1 MTAPGSPPAAAAPP
15 AARLWPWVLLAAAAL
30 ALRKPWALHTPQL
43 WAEDGSVFLVQD
55 GQLGVSAWWTPYNGY
70 LHLLPR
76 LIAWFA
82 RLTVDVAWWPAV
94 YNGLAFL
101 CSVAVFA
108 RLASPRVRLPS
119 KPGLMLAFAL
129 VAGTGETLLN
139 VTNLQWFTAF
149 FLLLQLFT
157 APALTFAQRLGDL
170 ALLVLVGLNG
180 PFALVFLPLFAWR
193 AWTDRPASRP
203 PAPSCRLSPSAFP
216 LSPFPFRLSAELL
229 AVAACAAV
237 QARFLLGHGLSL
249 YGAAEAQPLRPLMFF
264 SIIGSRLVTW
274 PLLGPAAVRAWP
286 VAVHAALGVA
296 VIGTLLAFAARRDA
310 LRPVRLTLAAAFV
323 LVTVACVVRVRAD
336 TWADDNLV
344 NGDRYFFIPR
354 LLLAW
359 LVLLE
364 CHHARA
370 AVRWTARAACVA
382 AVVTHA
388 PHYILP
394 APPDYQWARHCD
406 SIRQGK
412 PANIRTLPEGWWI
425 EYPGR

>member
-1 MTAPGSPPAAAAPP
+1 MTAPGPASAIP
-15 AARLWPWVLLAAAAL
+15 ASSRLWPWVLLAAAAL

-43 WAEDGSVFLVQD
+43 WAEDGSIFLVQD

-76 LIAWFA
+76 LIAWLA
-82 RLTVDVAWWPAV
+82 RVTVDVAWWPAV
-94 YNGLAFL
+94 YNGLAWI

-108 RLASPRVRLPS
+108 RLASPRVHLPS

-157 APALTFAQRLGDL
+157 APAVTWTQRAGDL

-193 AWTDRPASRP
+193 AWVDRPRAASF
-203 PAPSCRLSPSAFP
+203 SAF
-216 LSPFPFRLSAELL
+216 SRFRLSTFLLPLL
-229 AVAACAAV
+229 AVALCAAI

-249 YGAAEAQPLRPLMFF
+249 DGSAEAQPFRPLMFF
-264 SIIGSRLVTW
+264 SIIGSRLVAW
-274 PLLGPAAVRAWP
+274 PLLGPASVRAWP
-286 VAVHAALGVA
+286 LAVHAALGLA
-296 VIGTLLAFAARRDA
+296 VIGTLLALSARRDA
-310 LRPVRLTLAAAFV
+310 LRPTRLLLAAAFV
-323 LVTVACVVRVRAD
+323 FVTIACVVRIRAD

-364 CHHARA
+364 WHHARA
-370 AVRWTARAACVA
+370 AVRWTARALCLA
-382 AVVTHA
+382 AVTTHA
-388 PHYILP
+388 PHYVLP
-394 APPDYQWARHCD
+394 APPDYHWARHCD
-406 SIRQGK
+406 PIRKGT
-412 PANIRTLPEGWWI
+412 PANIRTLPEGWWM